1 MSDVARLAYTV
12 NSRYSIRCISHQ
24 AVIYSIHIYV
34 QYGRLRLH
42 EYQHWRITRT
52 TTSTDV
58 YTVRQYQHQY
68 VSTSTSTGT
77 GGTGTNVSQL
87 RYQRRHPHWCQHP
100 STALV
105 AVLVAGATT
114 SRLPSAAHARRLSAV
129 WVALG
134 SYRTVANERQ
144 VSCPYDKSHIGEHN
158 SVLQRQAAEIDS
170 LNHGPKGT

>member
-1 MSDVARLAYTV
+1 MPR
-12 NSRYSIRCISHQ
+12 
-24 AVIYSIHIYV
+24 
-34 QYGRLRLH
+34 
-42 EYQHWRITRT
+42 
-52 TTSTDV
+52 TSTDV

-105 AVLVAGATT
+105 AVLVAGATST
-114 SRLPSAAHARRLSAV
+114 SRLPSAAHARGLSAV
-129 WVALG
+129 WVAFG